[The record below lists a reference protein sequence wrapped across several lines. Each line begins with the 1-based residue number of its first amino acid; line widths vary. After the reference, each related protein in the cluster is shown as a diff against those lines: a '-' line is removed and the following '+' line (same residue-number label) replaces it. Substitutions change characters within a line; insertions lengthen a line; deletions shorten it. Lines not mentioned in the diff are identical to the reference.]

1 MLLKEKIIEYALP
14 FYAQSIGIEVLF
26 GEGENLNQE
35 IISFIQNIIP
45 PLPIIEI
52 DPNHEEV
59 LEQEIE

>member
-1 MLLKEKIIEYALP
+1 MP